1 LAFGCNFQVEGE
13 PKERGG
19 GGRGV
24 GASYNLNIKTLWR
37 IGDREAGHER
47 KVVSEKGKNICTI
60 NTMHCTLY
68 KCTNMGH
75 YYIFMDLHKTPN
87 EKLKL
92 CIAHRML
99 Q

>member
-1 LAFGCNFQVEGE
+1 MFDGKYWRLDVISKLRE

-47 KVVSEKGKNICTI
+47 KVVSEKGKNCSR
-60 NTMHCTLY
+60 H
-68 KCTNMGH
+68 G
-75 YYIFMDLHKTPN
+75 FLHQ
-87 EKLKL
+87 
-92 CIAHRML
+92 RMNANGSDTK
-99 Q
+99 